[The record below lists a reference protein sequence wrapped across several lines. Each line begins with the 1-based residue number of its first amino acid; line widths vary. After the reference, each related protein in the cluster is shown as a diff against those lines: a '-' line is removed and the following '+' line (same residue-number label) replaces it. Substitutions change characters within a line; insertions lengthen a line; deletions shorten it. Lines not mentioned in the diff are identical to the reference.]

1 MASDKLN
8 GRRGNTDTIC
18 CLCNLNTP
26 NHLCIC
32 DPNSYPKYNPAANN
46 SGNKGSNT
54 DTNYRIPPITPYCS
68 GGISN
73 CCICS
78 NQEKISMFGDTIVYF
93 RLSVIGIV
101 IGLVGITCIGLSYG
115 ITDANKLY
123 IETAGKCLTIIGIAL
138 FYIFI
143 SFIPSP
149 SFIQRRI

>member
-1 MASDKLN
+1 
-8 GRRGNTDTIC
+8 
-18 CLCNLNTP
+18 
-26 NHLCIC
+26 
-32 DPNSYPKYNPAANN
+32 
-46 SGNKGSNT
+46 
-54 DTNYRIPPITPYCS
+54 
-68 GGISN
+68 
-73 CCICS
+73 
-78 NQEKISMFGDTIVYF
+78 MFGDTIVYF